1 MPFRPYR
8 TSLALIMAM
17 FAAVPALGQDGKSGF
32 SAADIEAA
40 SYQGGDLPAGQSP
53 LTAKVQVLLDRSGT
67 SPGVI
72 DGYKGGM
79 SESALMAFERRAGL
93 PIDGRMDPQ
102 VWQLLL
108 PYAAQPQT
116 MDYTI
121 TEEDAQGLVDAIPS
135 DYAEKA
141 QMSAMAYT
149 SVAEKLGERFHMD
162 EKFIAFL
169 NPGTALVPGA
179 TIKVISP
186 AKPIKT
192 KVTRIIVDKATR
204 RVAAYDADG
213 EMIVDYPATVG
224 SDATPSPSG
233 HHTVVT
239 VALNPNYTYNPEKN
253 FKQGDNDKAL
263 IVPPGPNGP
272 VGNVWI
278 DLTKPTYGIHGTPT
292 PSRLFR
298 NQSNGCVRLTNWDA
312 RELAGMVIPGKT
324 KVEFL
329 EPGVTIADV
338 TGGQI
343 APAEGVIPATA
354 VATATTAASA
364 AVTRPVTT
372 AKPTLSARA
381 PLPRPAWLGRSAAT
395 ADTTMTTEMATT
407 GTATARGNQPA
418 GISAATEQSTAPLPP
433 VGQPQP
439 AGAPAPVAGT
449 QPVYENT
456 SEEEADGFAPAT
468 TQNPVDDLLSE
479 ALSNAIPESDIV
491 PPAPV
496 QPQ

>member
-1 MPFRPYR
+1 MTFLPRRFPLVL
-8 TSLALIMAM
+8 LAL
-17 FAAVPALGQDGKSGF
+17 AVTATPALAQDGQPVFGAS
-32 SAADIEAA
+32 DIDTA
-40 SYQGGDLPAGQSP
+40 SYQGGDLPPGRSA
-53 LTAKVQVLLDRSGT
+53 LTAKIQVLLDRSGT

-93 PIDGRMDPQ
+93 PVDGRMDPQ

-108 PYAAQPQT
+108 PYSTSPQT
-116 MDYTI
+116 MEYQI
-121 TEEDAQGLVDAIPS
+121 TQEDAEGLVAEIPA

-141 QMSAMAYT
+141 AMTAMGYT
-149 SVAEKLGERFHMD
+149 SIAEKLGERFHMD

-169 NPGTALVPGA
+169 NPGIELKPGA
-179 TIKVISP
+179 TIRVTAP

-192 KVTRIIVDKATR
+192 KVTRIIVDKASR
-204 RVAAYDADG
+204 RVAAYDSNG

-233 HHTVVT
+233 NHVVVT

-253 FKQGDNDKAL
+253 FRQGDNDKPL

-292 PSRLFR
+292 PSRLFH

-312 RELAGMVIPGKT
+312 RELAGLVIPGKT

-338 TGGQI
+338 TGAVP
-343 APAEGVIPATA
+343 APESGAVSDPA
-354 VATATTAASA
+354 ATATTVAA
-364 AVTRPVTT
+364 
-372 AKPTLSARA
+372 
-381 PLPRPAWLGRSAAT
+381 G
-395 ADTTMTTEMATT
+395 
-407 GTATARGNQPA
+407 
-418 GISAATEQSTAPLPP
+418 
-433 VGQPQP
+433 
-439 AGAPAPVAGT
+439 VAGT
-449 QPVYENT
+449 SMQAQAPQPVLLSATRPPRRSGTPVASMTGPDDAMTPGNTEVPANAAAPLAAAIIRAVTTTETIGANSAAPATLPAPAEQPLYENT
-456 SEEEADGFAPAT
+456 SEEDVPDTAQPMPAAPA
-468 TQNPVDDLLSE
+468 DDPLSK
-479 ALSNAIPESDIV
+479 ALSDALPESGFV
-491 PPAPV
+491 LPAAPADM
-496 QPQ
+496 P